1 MELADWHRWWKERG
15 SSGVR
20 RLLMDDWDPIGVAQ
34 IPEAV
39 DEYDAYVGVVG
50 RMLHEGAAAE
60 ELESYLR
67 GVREDHMGLGPSPS
81 GREGDSE
88 VARRLTAWY
97 ASEMA

>member
-1 MELADWHRWWKERG
+1 MELADRHRWWKERG

-20 RLLMDDWDPIGVAQ
+20 RLLMD
-34 IPEAV
+34 
-39 DEYDAYVGVVG
+39 
-50 RMLHEGAAAE
+50 
-60 ELESYLR
+60 YLR
-67 GVREDHMGLGPSPS
+67 GIREDHMGPSPS